1 MHGIIHLELKKFVL
15 ATHGSD
21 VWNSLVESAGLV
33 GKRYPAKRAY
43 EDSELLALV
52 SSASEALCTPVD
64 DILESFGEF
73 IAPDLISLYSA
84 HVNPSWKTLDFLENA
99 EGAIHHVVRAN
110 EPESTPPRLIARRQ
124 SSTSI
129 VIEYRSDRKMCAL
142 ARGIV
147 RGVAE
152 KYGESVDITEP
163 RCMHKGS
170 EHCEI
175 VVSLN
180 A

>member
-15 ATHGSD
+15 ATHGSS

-43 EDSELLALV
+43 EDGDLLALV
-52 SSASEALCTPVD
+52 NSASEVLNTPVD
-64 DILESFGEF
+64 NILESFGEF
-73 IAPDLISLYSA
+73 IAPDLMSLYSG
-84 HVNPSWKTLDFLENA
+84 HVNPAWKTLDFLENA
-99 EGAIHHVVRAN
+99 EGVIHHAVRAN
-110 EPESTPPRLIARRQ
+110 EPESTPPRLVARRQ
-124 SSTSI
+124 SATQVI
-129 VIEYRSDRKMCAL
+129 IEYRSDRKMCAL

-147 RGVAE
+147 RGVAD
-152 KYGESVDITEP
+152 KYGEHVDINEP
-163 RCMHKGS
+163 CCMHKGS

>member
-15 ATHGSD
+15 ATQGAD
-21 VWNSLVESAGLV
+21 TWNSLVESAGLT

-52 SSASEALCTPVD
+52 SSASEALSTPVD

-73 IAPDLISLYSA
+73 IAPDLMSLYSG
-84 HVNPSWKTLDFLENA
+84 HVNPAWKTLDFLENA
-99 EGAIHHVVRAN
+99 EGTIHHVVRAN
-110 EPESTPPRLIARRQ
+110 EPESTPPRLVAHRESASRV
-124 SSTSI
+124 

-147 RGVAE
+147 RGVAKQYDE
-152 KYGESVDITEP
+152 AVHISEP
-163 RCMHKGS
+163 CCMHKGS
-170 EHCEI
+170 GHCEI
-175 VVSLN
+175 VVSLK